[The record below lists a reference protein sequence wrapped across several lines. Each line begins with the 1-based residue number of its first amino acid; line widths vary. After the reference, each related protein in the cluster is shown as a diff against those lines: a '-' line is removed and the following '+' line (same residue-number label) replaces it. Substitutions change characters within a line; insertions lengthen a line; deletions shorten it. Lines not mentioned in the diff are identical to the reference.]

1 MYYQLLNGCP
11 TVVVPVRLGA
21 PLVAW
26 DGMTLEELWEVEI
39 PDEESP
45 VKDVSAGADGKEE
58 NIGSFEGIVSVLFE
72 FLDICVEWDRVVLP
86 KNSEG
91 EVGATPD
98 LESHDSDKGGS
109 METKKEALRDALR
122 LLVAGAVSSGKSKE
136 VRKEVDKE
144 RAGIAMWRIP

>member
-26 DGMTLEELWEVEI
+26 DGMTLEEMWKVEL

-45 VKDVSAGADGKEE
+45 AKGVPVKAEGKEE
-58 NIGSFEGIVSVLFE
+58 HIGSFEGIVSVLFE
-72 FLDICVEWDRVVLP
+72 FLDVCVEWDRVVLP

-91 EVGATPD
+91 EVGATSD
-98 LESHDSDKGGS
+98 AEGHDSDNGDS
-109 METKKEALRDALR
+109 VVTKKDALRDALR
-122 LLVAGAVSSGKSKE
+122 LLLAGAVRSGKSKE